1 MSELRIF
8 SPDEI
13 QQAQAQ
19 PPRTQPQLPDGDYT
33 LVSHAQD
40 GDEHIQLTY
49 KVGGKQWWVLM
60 SFAEAQKHADNIK
73 SVVRMAMKAKAKVK

>member
-1 MSELRIF
+1 MSNLRIL

-13 QQAQAQ
+13 QQSQQQ
-19 PPRTQPQLPDGDYT
+19 PPQLQIPEGDYT

-49 KVGGKQWWVLM
+49 KVGTKQWFVLM
-60 SFAEAQKHADNIK
+60 SFAEALKHADNIK
-73 SVVRMAMKAKAKVK
+73 SVVRMAMKAKAKAK

>member
-1 MSELRIF
+1 MSDLRIL

-13 QQAQAQ
+13 QQSQA
-19 PPRTQPQLPDGDYT
+19 PQLPEGDYT

-49 KVGGKQWWVLM
+49 KIGAKQWFVLM
-60 SFAEAQKHADNIK
+60 SFAEALKHADNIK
-73 SVVRMAMKAKAKVK
+73 TVARMAMKAKAKAK

>member
-1 MSELRIF
+1 MSDLRILN
-8 SPDEI
+8 PDEI
-13 QQAQAQ
+13 HQAQQ
-19 PPRTQPQLPDGDYT
+19 QPQLPEGDYT

-40 GDEHIQLTY
+40 GDEYIQLTY
-49 KVGGKQWWVLM
+49 KVGAKQWFVLM